1 MDQHILAQFRKVNVV
16 LTSHREFI
24 SLHVIVNDQHVSEI
38 RMVLVTFT
46 VFFVVSEVSFIYLNL
61 MWIFVCFSAYSVV
74 YCV

>member
-16 LTSHREFI
+16 LTSHQEFI

-46 VFFVVSEVSFIYLNL
+46 GFL
-61 MWIFVCFSAYSVV
+61 W
-74 YCV
+74 